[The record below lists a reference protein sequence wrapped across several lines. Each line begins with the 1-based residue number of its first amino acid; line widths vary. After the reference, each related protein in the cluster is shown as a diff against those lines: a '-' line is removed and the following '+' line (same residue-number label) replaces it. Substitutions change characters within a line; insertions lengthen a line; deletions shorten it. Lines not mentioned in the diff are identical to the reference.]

1 MTSTNPVPITPMV
14 LWVEFSPWEGRM
26 VEMTTVE
33 RSTKTNGSL
42 FDCVENVV
50 SEKATSYPPVMS
62 MKSVREEVEMS
73 YK

>member
-1 MTSTNPVPITPMV
+1 
-14 LWVEFSPWEGRM
+14 
-26 VEMTTVE
+26 MTTVE

-42 FDCVENVV
+42 FDCVVNVV